1 MATSY
6 KGSNGHTATVPLTL
20 QQATANLCLCQ
31 RLLDIH
37 GQVLISLLWGHCSF
51 LLGPGAQRFSFCPLR
66 VYFPVLCRF
75 WQLSG
80 GVNGDLLQNGLCH
93 TQVCYTQIPRPCGSP
108 LLTCTSTGDT
118 QTLFFVSLCGI
129 LGYSCTQALFK
140 PSESLWLVWGL
151 ILNVISPLLPSCWD
165 FSFALGHGVSPQS
178 QYSAMQPPCSCCS
191 SSMQLPQGH
200 KTQFSYS
207 QSLHQKASISLLFLY
222 LREHTE

>member
-6 KGSNGHTATVPLTL
+6 KGSNGHTATVPPTL

-51 LLGPGAQRFSFCPLR
+51 LLGPGSQRFSLCPLR

-129 LGYSCTQALFK
+129 LGSSCTRALFK

>member
-1 MATSY
+1 MATSF
-6 KGSNGHTATVPLTL
+6 KGSHGHTATVPPTL

-51 LLGPGAQRFSFCPLR
+51 LLGPGAHRFTLCPLR

-93 TQVCYTQIPRPCGSP
+93 TQVCYTQSPRPCGSP
-108 LLTCTSTGDT
+108 LLTRTSTGDT
-118 QTLFFVSLCGI
+118 QTLFFLSLCGI
-129 LGYSCTQALFK
+129 LGSSCTQALFQ
-140 PSESLWLVWGL
+140 PSESLQLVWGL

-178 QYSAMQPPCSCCS
+178 QYSAMQPPCSWCS
-191 SSMQLPQGH
+191 SSMQLPQRR

-207 QSLHQKASISLLFLY
+207 QSLHQKASISLLFVY
-222 LREHTE
+222 LSEHTE